1 MTTESQAKRYRDGY
15 AAGQR
20 DGSAPSSEEDE
31 SIMRS
36 VTGDDEA
43 DAGYAAGFQS
53 GRSAY
58 RRGAFSG
65 LTRVV
70 KDVFWIPQLSR
81 WFQRRFGE
89 A

>member
-1 MTTESQAKRYRDGY
+1 MTTESQARRYRDGY

-31 SIMRS
+31 AIMRS
-36 VTGDDEA
+36 ATGDDES
-43 DAGYAAGFQS
+43 DAGYADGFQD
-53 GRSAY
+53 GRRTY
-58 RRGAFSG
+58 RRGAFSW

-70 KDVFWIPQLSR
+70 KDVFWIPQMNR
-81 WFQRRFGE
+81 WFQRRSGE